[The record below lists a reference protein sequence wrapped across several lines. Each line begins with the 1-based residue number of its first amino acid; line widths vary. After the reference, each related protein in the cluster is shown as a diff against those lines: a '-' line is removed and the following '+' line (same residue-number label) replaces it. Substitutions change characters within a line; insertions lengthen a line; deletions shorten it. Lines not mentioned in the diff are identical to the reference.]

1 MIDCMYDDNRVCMRV
16 NSFPKSGKIHDM
28 CLICEH
34 LDKDLQISILA
45 HAFMYIVE
53 DECCIYNQNE
63 AYEIARARIA
73 REEGRHVAL

>member
-1 MIDCMYDDNRVCMRV
+1 MVDCMYDDNRVCMRV

-53 DECCIYNQNE
+53 D
-63 AYEIARARIA
+63 
-73 REEGRHVAL
+73 